1 MEEGGQRRGSSPGL
15 AGWGWGWE
23 GEVVRE
29 GDGGCNFRGS

>member
-15 AGWGWGWE
+15 AGWGWE
-23 GEVVRE
+23 VEVVRE